1 MDLFL
6 DIMFLQADGGG
17 GDGGEAGQGDG
28 GFSMLLM
35 FGAIIVVFYFFMIRP
50 QQKKQKQEK
59 LFRENLGKGD
69 RVMTIGGIYGRILSA
84 NADDPHLMVEIDN
97 GVKIKVEKSAVK
109 PLPQETDDKKK

>member
-6 DIMFLQADGGG
+6 DIFFLQNTAA
-17 GDGGEAGQGDG
+17 GGEGQGQGGG

-50 QQKKQKQEK
+50 QQKKQKQER

-69 RVMTIGGIYGRILSA
+69 KIMTIGGIYGRILSA
-84 NADDPHLMVEIDN
+84 NPDDPYLMVEIDN

>member
-1 MDLFL
+1 MDLLL
-6 DIMFLQADGGG
+6 DIFFLQTPAAG
-17 GDGGEAGQGDG
+17 GGEAEGGGG

-59 LFRENLGKGD
+59 MFRENLGKGD
-69 RVMTIGGIYGRILSA
+69 KIMTIGGVYGRILSS
-84 NADDPHLMVEIDN
+84 NPDDAFLMVEIDN

-109 PLPQETDDKKK
+109 PLPQEVEDKKKK